1 MAVNRKNNDS
11 NDSDDLGKQ
20 IAAALEGLFE
30 NVALT
35 RRQHFSENPTT
46 RPEAGDINS
55 IVKSYSN
62 QNAIITGSANLVP
75 GPWGMLVTIP
85 ELTVVIRNQIQM
97 VYDIG
102 VAHGKEAHLDST
114 LLLGIFST
122 VMGGGT
128 ISLVTVRGSQLL
140 VKKASVRVIQK
151 IIFALGG
158 TISQKL
164 LKRFIAK
171 WLPVVGAAAM
181 ALWARQS
188 TAKMGEKAAEMLAMD
203 IVDSQEEISENDIS
217 S

>member
-1 MAVNRKNNDS
+1 MTGNRRKAN
-11 NDSDDLGKQ
+11 SDDLGKQ
-20 IAAALEGLFE
+20 IAVALEGLFE
-30 NVALT
+30 SVALT
-35 RRQHFSENPTT
+35 RQQHFTDNPTK
-46 RPEAGDINS
+46 RPSAEDITS

-75 GPWGMLVTIP
+75 GPWGMLITVP

-102 VAHGKEAHLDST
+102 VANGKEAHLDAT

-158 TISQKL
+158 KISQKL

-171 WLPVVGAAAM
+171 WLPLAGAAAM
-181 ALWARQS
+181 AVWARQS
-188 TAKMGEKAAEMLAMD
+188 TVKMGEKAAEMLAMD
-203 IVDSQEEISENDIS
+203 IVDSQEEISEDDIS